1 MSDTPKNS
9 VMGISLSDSQEETL
23 IRAMT
28 SHCPIQEIPLT
39 PIEVILEKQTPKVH
53 DLNEPPQVWIKTHK
67 PILLEVLTFV
77 SKIENAVGMAA
88 NQLNWK
94 GHCLMEKF
102 FVRRLGDTPKSP
114 CELVIDPTIVERY
127 GEPVTELEGCLSWPG
142 KTILAK
148 RYLKIKVSYWTID
161 GEFIDGKIL
170 ERFDAQVWQHEMDH
184 LDGVEENVQE
194 ALKPFVRE
202 TPKVGRNDPCPCG
215 RKDEHGTPIKYKKC
229 CGK

>member
-1 MSDTPKNS
+1 MSDAPKRIFVGNEIATPALTAMLTS
-9 VMGISLSDSQEETL
+9 PYL
-23 IRAMT
+23 IQGM
-28 SHCPIQEIPLT
+28 PPT
-39 PIEVILEKQTPKVH
+39 PIEIILEKQTPKVP

-67 PILLEVLTFV
+67 PMLLEVLTFV

-94 GHCLMEKF
+94 GYRLMQKF
-102 FVRRLGDTPKSP
+102 FVRRLGNTPKSP
-114 CELVIDPTIVERY
+114 CELVINPTIVERY

-161 GEFIDGKIL
+161 GQYIENEIL

-194 ALKPFVRE
+194 ELKPFVRE
-202 TPKVGRNDPCPCG
+202 TPKVGRNDACPCG
-215 RKDEHGTPIKYKKC
+215 SSLKYKKC